1 MSNIGEILKE
11 IEKNKIALK
20 AGTELYYADIK
31 SKKPVKCVI
40 QKIELGY
47 PATIFAKREDTNEVF
62 RCYDGLECYSLD
74 NYDNAYVD
82 AQIQEDRIIY

>member
-1 MSNIGEILKE
+1 MSNRGEILKE
-11 IEKNKIALK
+11 IEKNKITLK
-20 AGTELYYADIK
+20 AGTEFYYADRN

-47 PATIFAKREDTNEVF
+47 PATIFAKKEETNEVL
-62 RCYDGLECYSLD
+62 RCYDGFECYSLD

>member
-1 MSNIGEILKE
+1 MSNRGEILKE

-20 AGTELYYADIK
+20 AETEFYYADRN

-47 PATIFAKREDTNEVF
+47 PATIFAKRAATNEVF
-62 RCYDGLECYSLD
+62 RCYDGFGYYSLD

-82 AQIQEDRIIY
+82 AQNQEDRIIY

>member
-1 MSNIGEILKE
+1 MSNRGEILKE

-20 AGTELYYADIK
+20 AGTEFYYADRN

-47 PATIFAKREDTNEVF
+47 PATIFAKREETNEVF

>member
-1 MSNIGEILKE
+1 MSDIGEILKE

-20 AGTELYYADIK
+20 ARTDFYYADRN

-62 RCYDGLECYSLD
+62 RCYDGFGCH
-74 NYDNAYVD
+74 
-82 AQIQEDRIIY
+82 

>member
-1 MSNIGEILKE
+1 MSNIREILKE

-20 AGTELYYADIK
+20 AGTEFYNADRN
-31 SKKPVKCVI
+31 SKKTVKCVI

-47 PATIFAKREDTNEVF
+47 PATIFAKKEDTNEVL
-62 RCYDGLECYSLD
+62 RCYDGFECYSLD

-82 AQIQEDRIIY
+82 AQI